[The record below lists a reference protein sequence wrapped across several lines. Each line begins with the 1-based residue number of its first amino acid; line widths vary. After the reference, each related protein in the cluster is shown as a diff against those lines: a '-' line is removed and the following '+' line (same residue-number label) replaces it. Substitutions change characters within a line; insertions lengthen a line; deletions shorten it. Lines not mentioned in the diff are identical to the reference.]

1 MSCLITTRDEINP
14 CSDKKGSSIT
24 KREALAGAKR
34 GRNYHNGSSNGV
46 SDYDDD
52 VCVLNYGRKGN
63 KIGWRRNT

>member
-1 MSCLITTRDEINP
+1 MSCLITTWDEINP

-34 GRNYHNGSSNGV
+34 GRNYHNGSSNDV
-46 SDYDDD
+46 SDDDA
-52 VCVLNYGRKGN
+52 CVLNYGSKGN

>member
-46 SDYDDD
+46 SDDDD
-52 VCVLNYGRKGN
+52 VCVLNYGSKGN
-63 KIGWRRNT
+63 KIGWHRNT

>member
-46 SDYDDD
+46 SDDDDD
-52 VCVLNYGRKGN
+52 VCVLNYGSKGN